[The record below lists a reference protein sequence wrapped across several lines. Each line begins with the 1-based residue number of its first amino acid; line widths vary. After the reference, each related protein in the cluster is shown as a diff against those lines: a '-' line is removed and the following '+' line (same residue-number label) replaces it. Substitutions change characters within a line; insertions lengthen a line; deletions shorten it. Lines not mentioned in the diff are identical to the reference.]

1 MRAVVAALGLALL
14 PLMASAQTLK
24 PGVAAPKIEVQAWT
38 KGEAITEFKKDH
50 TYVVEFWATWCGPC
64 RTSIPHLSKLQ
75 KQYGDKVTI
84 IGVSVWERGD
94 DIVGLVKN
102 FQMNSGLEMDY
113 TVAVDT
119 AGGTMAKTWMEAA
132 NQRGIPAAF
141 IVKNGVVQWIGH
153 PMGMDEPLKQVVDGS
168 FDLQASVKQFEA
180 EMEAERKQEEV
191 MAAVNAATAK
201 AATDWQGALVD
212 LGKIEAGPDLVP
224 MVSSRRLMIIQQYSE
239 ENFMAAFEAEL
250 AKADNTN
257 TVFSFLSGAA
267 NRRGGALDST
277 IAAAQKAVE
286 TYEKEDRAIAAYYG
300 AVALNSKQKTQEAIA
315 MLDKGL
321 KALGARTEDNGP
333 LMDALTN
340 LRKQLAGG

>member
-1 MRAVVAALGLALL
+1 
-14 PLMASAQTLK
+14 
-24 PGVAAPKIEVQAWT
+24 
-38 KGEAITEFKKDH
+38 
-50 TYVVEFWATWCGPC
+50 
-64 RTSIPHLSKLQ
+64 
-75 KQYGDKVTI
+75 
-84 IGVSVWERGD
+84 
-94 DIVGLVKN
+94 
-102 FQMNSGLEMDY
+102 
-113 TVAVDT
+113 
-119 AGGTMAKTWMEAA
+119 
-132 NQRGIPAAF
+132 
-141 IVKNGVVQWIGH
+141 
-153 PMGMDEPLKQVVDGS
+153 
-168 FDLQASVKQFEA
+168 
-180 EMEAERKQEEV
+180 
-191 MAAVNAATAK
+191 
-201 AATDWQGALVD
+201 
-212 LGKIEAGPDLVP
+212 
-224 MVSSRRLMIIQQYSE
+224 
-239 ENFMAAFEAEL
+239 MAAFEAEL